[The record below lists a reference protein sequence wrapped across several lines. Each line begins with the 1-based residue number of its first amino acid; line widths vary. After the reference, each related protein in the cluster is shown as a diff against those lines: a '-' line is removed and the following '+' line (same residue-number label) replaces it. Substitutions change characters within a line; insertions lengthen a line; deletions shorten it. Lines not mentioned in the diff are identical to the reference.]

1 MSIKIN
7 GCYVGDPDSTMEN
20 WIIRVDKQG
29 DRGVMYLQVDEG
41 PSVQASVFVNV
52 ITLLNAIEKEMTG
65 EMK

>member
-20 WIIRVDKQG
+20 WIIRVEKQG
-29 DRGVMYLQVDEG
+29 DRGIMYLALDEG
-41 PSVQASVFVNV
+41 NGSEASVFVNV